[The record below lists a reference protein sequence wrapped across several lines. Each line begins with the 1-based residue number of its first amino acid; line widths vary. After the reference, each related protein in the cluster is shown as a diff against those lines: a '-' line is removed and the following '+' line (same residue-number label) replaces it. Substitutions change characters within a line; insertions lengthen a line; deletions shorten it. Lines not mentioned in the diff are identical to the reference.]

1 MEGTKLTGIMILEIL
16 GRPKE
21 TIEGALRAVVDKLS
35 KEKGVK
41 LIKTDFHETKS
52 VENAKDLFTTF
63 VEIELEF
70 DSLETYFYT
79 LFAYMPSHVEIISPN
94 NVNFTIQHLNEF
106 GNKLIQKLHD
116 YDSIVQKTLN
126 ERDFLTKK
134 LFEVAPNLFKP
145 ANAPVTPPV
154 QNNSSSQP
162 TNESTK
168 PSKSVKK
175 KSKKS
180 SKKKN

>member
-1 MEGTKLTGIMILEIL
+1 MDSNKLTGIMILEIL

-35 KEKGVK
+35 NEKGVK
-41 LIKTDFHETKS
+41 IIKTDFHETKP

-70 DSLETYFYT
+70 DSLEVYYYT
-79 LFAYMPSHVEIISPN
+79 LFAYMPSHVEIINPQ
-94 NVNFTIQHLNEF
+94 NVNLTIQHLNEF

-116 YDSIVQKTLN
+116 YEAIVQRSLN
-126 ERDFLTKK
+126 EKDFLTKK
-134 LFEVAPNLFKP
+134 LFEVAPHLFKQSP
-145 ANAPVTPPV
+145 MGKPVSTP
-154 QNNSSSQP
+154 NSSP
-162 TNESTK
+162 NKEDTK
-168 PSKSVKK
+168 VTKSSKK

-180 SKKKN
+180 NKKKN